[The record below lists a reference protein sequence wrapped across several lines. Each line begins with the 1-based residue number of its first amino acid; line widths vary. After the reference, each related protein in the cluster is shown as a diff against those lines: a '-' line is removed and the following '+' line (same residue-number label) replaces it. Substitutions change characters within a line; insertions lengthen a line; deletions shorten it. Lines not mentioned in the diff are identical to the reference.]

1 MSAVRSAAQWLVRL
15 EIVLLAPIYLYFVFT
30 DQVPSIAFG
39 LIALIWFGRWYITG
53 RFTRATLFDV
63 PILILLACLPISYS
77 VSIYPWQSLP
87 KVYGVILSI
96 AFFYATV
103 NAIATRRDLQWAI
116 FWLVVICAGI
126 AIAGM
131 IGTDWA
137 QGKIISA
144 SFIYDNLPRFIQ
156 GVPRSIAGGFAR
168 NGVGGTLALT
178 IPVLSALLLHRLSGE
193 NAGERLPLPLS
204 PAVPLRTFVII
215 TLGLSLVTLALTQ
228 SRGGILGTA
237 AGLFALG
244 VWRERRLLWLTLA
257 GAVGLVAALAL
268 GYGHLLGDFIFRMD
282 SGGTLA
288 SRIEVWQRG
297 WMMVQDFP
305 FTGIGIGTF
314 NSVAHSLY
322 PFFIIAPDEV
332 VAHAHNQF
340 LEVAVDLGIAG
351 LMAYVGLLAAFVIS
365 SLRAYRATNDAS
377 LRTLIVGLS
386 CGLFAHHIF
395 GLTDAFILGT
405 KPGVVMWI
413 FFAFVAARPM
423 TGDRGQS
430 PSPFLVAGHPSGWVN
445 D

>member
-1 MSAVRSAAQWLVRL
+1 MNAVRFAAKWLVRL
-15 EIVLLAPIYLYFVFT
+15 EIVLLTPIYGYFVFT
-30 DQVPSIAFG
+30 DHVPSIAFG
-39 LIALIWFGRWYITG
+39 LIALIWLARWYNTG
-53 RFTRATLFDV
+53 RLTRTTLFDL
-63 PILILLACLPISYS
+63 PILLLLACLPVSYA
-77 VSIYPWQSLP
+77 VSIYTWQSLP
-87 KVYGVILSI
+87 KVYGVVLSI

-103 NAIATRRDLQWAI
+103 NAMATRHDLQWATL
-116 FWLVVICAGI
+116 WLVVVCAGI
-126 AIAGM
+126 ALAGL

-178 IPVLSALLLHRLSGE
+178 IPFLFALLIDRRSLTADRNQRGLALIALVLSLL
-193 NAGERLPLPLS
+193 
-204 PAVPLRTFVII
+204 
-215 TLGLSLVTLALTQ
+215 TLALTQ

-237 AGLFALG
+237 AGLFAL
-244 VWRERRLLWLTLA
+244 VAWRERRWLWLAVA
-257 GAVGLVAALAL
+257 GAAGLVAAIAL
-268 GYGHLLGDFIFRMD
+268 GYGNRLGDFIFRMD

-314 NSVAHSLY
+314 NSIAHLLY

-340 LEVAVDLGIAG
+340 LEVAVDLGIPG
-351 LMAYVGLLAAFVIS
+351 LMAYIGLLAAFVIS
-365 SLRAYRATNDAS
+365 SWRAYRATNDVS
-377 LRTLIVGLS
+377 LRALIVGLC

-405 KPGVVMWI
+405 KPGVMMWI
-413 FFAFVAARPM
+413 FFAFVAAQPM
-423 TGDRGQS
+423 TGDEGRN
-430 PSPFLVAGHPSGWVN
+430 PSPPSSIGHPS
-445 D
+445 